1 MMNDIFAF
9 LIISAAVW
17 AMLSGSQAEVAGA
30 ILQSG
35 KSTVELMLT
44 VTGTM
49 ALWSGILSIAEKSG
63 LTDAAA
69 RALRP
74 LLRLV
79 MPGLKKGGDAEKFVC
94 VNVVANM
101 LGLGNAAT
109 PPGIRAMK
117 AMRDESLP
125 ADGAPSREMV
135 TFAVINTASVQLIP
149 TTVMS
154 LRGAA
159 GSEDPAGILLSVWI
173 TSLTALTAGLLM
185 CSVLQAGSNSRR
197 TSVR

>member
-1 MMNDIFAF
+1 MMNKIFAV
-9 LIISAAVW
+9 LVISAAVW
-17 AMLSGSQAEVAGA
+17 AMASGSQADVAGA

-35 KSTVELMLT
+35 KNTVELMLT

-49 ALWSGILSIAEKSG
+49 ALWSGILAIAEKSG

-74 LLRLV
+74 LLRLI

-94 VNVVANM
+94 VNVVANI

-117 AMRDESLP
+117 AMRSESQLP
-125 ADGAPSREMV
+125 DGSPSREMV
-135 TFAVINTASVQLIP
+135 TFAVINTASIQLIP

-159 GSEDPAGILLSVWI
+159 GSEDPAGILLSVWM
-173 TSLTALTAGLLM
+173 TSLSALMAGLLM
-185 CSVLQAGSNSRR
+185 CAVFAGHSRQPSLR
-197 TSVR
+197 